1 MRCSPVEQLHPAV
14 AKNKGVLDAAPDL
27 GRSLRRMTEVE
38 FRGVSE
44 QRESQAGYLCGISTY
59 EKGQAF
65 LQEAARL
72 GCIVTLLTVDSLRD
86 ADWPRES
93 LTEMLTMPEGLTP
106 QQVLNTV
113 CYMARG
119 RKFDRI
125 VALDEFD
132 LETAA
137 LLREHLRMP
146 GMGETA
152 TRFFRD
158 KLAIARG
165 KRRRRAS
172 LCRSLQASVNYD
184 DLRAFLA
191 DGSRALAAEAED
203 ECIGDR
209 ESSRSTSQS
218 NCGDFSTSLEICRRI
233 TCWNALL
240 RVRCITWKGVSWNGK
255 VLFAAPHKY
264 GHPPMQTM
272 HKGGVF
278 TTRSLPPGS
287 EDAKGLIAI
296 HAATLKA
303 LGMNAGVTHT
313 EFIKSKEDGKFY
325 FLETA
330 ARVGGAYIAEVVEFA
345 KGLNPWVEW
354 ARVEVAT
361 VLGKKYK
368 LPKLKEGFAGSVIS
382 LARQET
388 PDLSGYTD
396 PEVVMR
402 LKKHHHAGLIVE
414 SGSAERV
421 EDLVNSYGERFL
433 ADFSASQPVPDKPT
447 A

>member
-1 MRCSPVEQLHPAV
+1 MS
-14 AKNKGVLDAAPDL
+14 
-27 GRSLRRMTEVE
+27 
-38 FRGVSE
+38 
-44 QRESQAGYLCGISTY
+44 RESRKPGILCISTY

-72 GCIVTLLTVDSLRD
+72 GCVVTLLTVDSLRD

-158 KLAIARG
+158 KLAMRVKAKEAG
-165 KRRRRAS
+165 V
-172 LCRSLQASVNYD
+172 SVPEFTGVFNYD

-191 DGSRALAAEAED
+191 TVPGPWLLKPRTNASAIGIKPID
-203 ECIGDR
+203 EPEQLWRLLDQLGDLQ
-209 ESSRSTSQS
+209 THYV
-218 NCGDFSTSLEICRRI
+218 LERFV
-233 TCWNALL
+233 AGE
-240 RVRCITWKGVSWNGK
+240 VYHVEGVSWNGK